1 MASVKRPAFSSL
13 SVTSKAVNS
22 AATVSAS
29 FQLLALASSTAMRP
43 RPSTATFLTPT
54 PLRSRPFLKSSA
66 ARSVWLATCL
76 SVSTPSTRWM
86 PPCRSRPRLIAFFG
100 GYRYH
105 RDPRRTTRTTAARVL
120 RFLGILVALHLH
132 DARDGTPLELDLDLI
147 GHAQRDRLVGHVRDR
162 SEHPA
167 RRHHPI
173 PALDGRE
180 HAVAFLSLLLLGP
193 DHQEVE
199 DREHRAE

>member
-66 ARSVWLATCL
+66 ARSVWLATNL
-76 SVSTPSTRWM
+76 SASTPSTRWM
-86 PPCRSRPRLIAFFG
+86 PPCRSRPRLIRFFG

-105 RDPRRTTRTTAARVL
+105 KETTTTTATSPMRNH
-120 RFLGILVALHLH
+120 RRLGILVAGDLHHAADGGPIELHLH
-132 DARDGTPLELDLDLI
+132 LI
-147 GHAQRDRLVGHVRDR
+147 GDAQGHRVLGEPGDRAVQAAAHD
-162 SEHPA
+162 
-167 RRHHPI
+167 
-173 PALDGRE
+173 
-180 HAVAFLSLLLLGP
+180 HAVSFL
-193 DHQEVE
+193 Q
-199 DREHRAE
+199 RAQHPVA